1 MAAQAKSIKGITIE
15 IAGNTKKLTD
25 ALKGV
30 DGTTRELAG
39 NLKQV
44 DKLLDMDPGNAELL
58 KEKYD
63 ALSPA
68 VALTAAKLE
77 TLKSV
82 QDQIE
87 RQYRDGDIGQ
97 RAYLEFR
104 REVMRTE
111 KQLEDLQS
119 ESRETARALIKAGDG
134 AEDAESVF
142 IKLGKSAGELSD
154 MLGDLDWGSLA
165 VSGLKGLAGGVAGVT
180 AAIVGAVEGTEEYR
194 EEMNKLHVSYST
206 AKLDAESADAAYRTL
221 FRNIGEADQSVE
233 ASQQIALL
241 ANSTEDVVAWA
252 SLAPGVIAR
261 FGDALQP
268 ETFFESA
275 NETLNL
281 SEATGAF
288 VQLLEGAGVYSV
300 EEYEKKLA
308 SLTDKE
314 ERLAY
319 QQMGPGAIAVDQ
331 FNTKLQSLTTT
342 EEKQAYMLE
351 VTESLLGEAAA
362 EYEAMNSTILESR
375 DADLK
380 LTEATAALGEAFAP
394 VVTGAKNVAA
404 EFLEGLVPAVETTIS
419 WFGDMVDSFK
429 EKAPEMTEA
438 AANATDEFLVSQGLA
453 ADGFF
458 DLGQSFAATLLG
470 MEHDYTRI
478 IGEIEDTKWSIPKPK
493 VPKFNISGSFNFY
506 PPSVPRVSVE
516 YNAEGGIMT
525 GATLFG
531 MLGGKLQVGGEAG
544 PEAILP
550 LDSFYRELEGIL
562 TRRDTGGPVV
572 HVDAPQFTVYA
583 QTNQNLDELAARMAD
598 SFTDELERRLA
609 GFG

>member
-58 KEKYD
+58 GEKYES
-63 ALSPA
+63 LSSS
-68 VALTAAKLE
+68 VALTSAKLE

-82 QDQIE
+82 QDQID

-104 REVMRTE
+104 GELMRTE
-111 KQLEDLQS
+111 KKLETLRD
-119 ESRETARALIKAGDG
+119 ESKKVETALNNTGGEARDTAGDFDLLKDSAGG
-134 AEDAESVF
+134 AAESF
-142 IKLGKSAGELSD
+142 GSEGWGKIAG
-154 MLGDLDWGSLA
+154 
-165 VSGLKGLAGGVAGVT
+165 VGLTGLVGGVAAVGT
-180 AAIVGAVEGTEEYR
+180 ALVGAVESTQDYR
-194 EEMNKLHVSYST
+194 EEMAKLDVSFST
-206 AKLDAESADAAYRTL
+206 AKLSADAADEAYRIL
-221 FRNIGEADQSVE
+221 FRTTGETDQSVE
-233 ASQQIALL
+233 AAQQIALL

-252 SLAPGVIAR
+252 SLAPGVVAR

-268 ETFFESA
+268 ETFYESA
-275 NETLNL
+275 NETLKL
-281 SEATGAF
+281 GEATGAY
-288 VQLLEGAGVYSV
+288 VQLLEGTGTDV
-300 EEYEKKLA
+300 EEFNKGLA
-308 SLTDKE
+308 
-314 ERLAY
+314 AC
-319 QQMGPGAIAVDQ
+319 
-331 FNTKLQSLTTT
+331 TT
-342 EEKQAYMLE
+342 EEEKLEYMLG
-351 VTESLLGEAAA
+351 VTNGLLGDAAG
-362 EYEAMNSTILESR
+362 EFEILNADVMAAR
-375 DADLK
+375 DADAK
-380 LTEATAALGEAFAP
+380 LTEATALLGEAFAP

-478 IGEIEDTKWSIPKPK
+478 IGEIENSKWSIPKPK

-516 YNAEGGIMT
+516 YNAQGGIMT

-550 LDSFYRELEGIL
+550 LDGFYKELEAIL
-562 TRRDTGGPVV
+562 TQNHTGGPTVYV
-572 HVDAPQFTVYA
+572 EAPQFTVYA
-583 QTNQNLDELAARMAD
+583 QANQNPDELAAQMAD

>member
-1 MAAQAKSIKGITIE
+1 MATKSIKGITIE
-15 IAGNTKKLTD
+15 IAGDTTKLSK

-30 DGTTRELAG
+30 DDTSRELAG
-39 NLKQV
+39 NLKKV

-68 VALTAAKLE
+68 VALASAKLE
-77 TLKSV
+77 TLKEV

-87 RQYRDGDIGQ
+87 RQYRDGEIGQ
-97 RAYLEFR
+97 AAYLDFR
-104 REVMRTE
+104 KELMRTE
-111 KQLEDLQS
+111 KQLEELEDQ
-119 ESRETARALIKAGDG
+119 SRETARAMVKAGD
-134 AEDAESVF
+134 DAEPAF
-142 IKLGKSAGELSD
+142 GKLGKSVGDLSD
-154 MLGDLDWGSLA
+154 LLGGLDMNLG
-165 VSGLKGLAGGVAGVT
+165 GLVAAGAKGLVGGVA
-180 AAIVGAVEGTEEYR
+180 AVGAALVGTVEATEEYR

-206 AKLDAESADAAYRTL
+206 AQLDAEAADAAYRTL

-233 ASQQIALL
+233 AAQQIALL
-241 ANSTEDVVAWA
+241 ANNTEDVVSWA
-252 SLAPGVIAR
+252 RLAPGVVAR

-351 VTESLLGEAAA
+351 VTESLLGDAAR
-362 EYEAMNSTILESR
+362 EYETMNTTIMESR

-380 LTEATAALGEAFAP
+380 LTEATAKLGEAFSP

-404 EFLEGLVPAVETTIS
+404 EFLEGLVPAVGNTIT

-438 AANATDEFLVSQGLA
+438 AVNATDEYLVSQGLV

-470 MEHDYTRI
+470 MEQDYTRV
-478 IGEIEDTKWSIPKPK
+478 IGEIEGKTWSIPKPRIPEIS
-493 VPKFNISGSFNFY
+493 VSGELSVHPPSAPKFH
-506 PPSVPRVSVE
+506 VSW
-516 YNAEGGIMT
+516 NAAGGIFSEPMILPAMD
-525 GATLFG
+525 GS
-531 MLGGKLQVGGEAG
+531 LQGFGEAG
-544 PEAILP
+544 REAILP
-550 LDSFYRELEGIL
+550 LDSFYSQLESILARRGGGGTQIVVDVNIEHFDNSSGQDPREFAWA
-562 TRRDTGGPVV
+562 VM
-572 HVDAPQFTVYA
+572 
-583 QTNQNLDELAARMAD
+583 DELNVQLQQKGAA
-598 SFTDELERRLA
+598 
-609 GFG
+609 FG